1 MRAVQDPVIDPW
13 DCRRWWPAA
22 LLLAVAVLIAA
33 WRQRPGELRLPHDQA
48 EAWMAETLPGIGPRT
63 REAMAT
69 AIRHGHLD
77 ALPHRAQAGA
87 RRIFLWPDEQ
97 KEDQEP

>member
-1 MRAVQDPVIDPW
+1 
-13 DCRRWWPAA
+13 
-22 LLLAVAVLIAA
+22 
-33 WRQRPGELRLPHDQA
+33 
-48 EAWMAETLPGIGPRT
+48 MAETLPGIGPRT